1 MIASIFLTRG
11 SLPAYHMHGTRKKRH
26 GLMLQCGECNFP
38 AKPLPHFA
46 GNRAVNM
53 KKAIILSAGQ
63 GSRLGHLTDN
73 KPKCLIEFN
82 GRTLLDRQL
91 DALAANS
98 IDEVVVV
105 TGFRDDQIEGALAR
119 RGDIGPRVRTVYNP
133 FYKVADNLGSLF
145 VAREEIA
152 GDVLV
157 WNGDTL
163 VSEELMA
170 RVVGNQTQDGI
181 CVTIDRKDGYDE
193 DDMKVVVDD
202 AGRLHAIGKRLD
214 LAEVNAESI
223 GLLAFRGAGAQTFRH
238 AIERAIRT
246 SEGTTIWYLR
256 VIHQIAQE
264 APVWTLDINGHEWGE
279 VDFPEDV
286 ESAQALTA
294 RWDAIRKPVA
304 A

>member
-1 MIASIFLTRG
+1 MLRCDECKIFAK
-11 SLPAYHMHGTRKKRH
+11 SLP
-26 GLMLQCGECNFP
+26 Q
-38 AKPLPHFA
+38 FA
-46 GNRAVNM
+46 GKSAGNM

-63 GSRLGHLTDN
+63 GSRLGHLTDDR
-73 KPKCLIEFN
+73 PKCLIEFN

-91 DALAANS
+91 DALAANGVE
-98 IDEVVVV
+98 EVVVV
-105 TGFRDDQIEGALAR
+105 TGFRDDQIEAALKR
-119 RGDIGPRVRTVYNP
+119 RGDAGPRVRTVYNP

-163 VSEELMA
+163 VSEDLMA
-170 RVVGNQTQDGI
+170 RVVGNRDQDGI
-181 CVTIDRKDGYDE
+181 CVTIDRKEGYDE

-214 LAEVNAESI
+214 LAKVNAESI

-238 AIERAIRT
+238 AIERAIRA

-286 ESAQALTA
+286 ESAQALTE
-294 RWDAIRKPVA
+294 RWDTERKAKA

>member
-1 MIASIFLTRG
+1 MGRCCNAVKCDFL
-11 SLPAYHMHGTRKKRH
+11 
-26 GLMLQCGECNFP
+26 
-38 AKPLPHFA
+38 AKPLPQFA
-46 GNRAVNM
+46 RSRGHNM

-63 GSRLGHLTDN
+63 GSRLGHLTDDR
-73 KPKCLIEFN
+73 PKCLIEFN

-91 DALAANS
+91 DALAANG
-98 IDEVVVV
+98 IEEAVVV
-105 TGFRDDQIEGALAR
+105 TGFRDDQIEAALKR
-119 RGDIGPRVRTVYNP
+119 RGDLGPRVRTVYNP

-145 VAREEIA
+145 VAKAEIE

-170 RVVGNQTQDGI
+170 SVVGNESQDGI

-214 LAEVNAESI
+214 LADVNAESI

-286 ESAQALTA
+286 ESAQALCT
-294 RWDAIRKPVA
+294 RWDEARKAKA

>member
-1 MIASIFLTRG
+1 
-11 SLPAYHMHGTRKKRH
+11 
-26 GLMLQCGECNFP
+26 MLRCGECKIF
-38 AKPLPHFA
+38 AKSLPQFA
-46 GNRAVNM
+46 GKSAGNM

-63 GSRLGHLTDN
+63 GSRLGHLTDDR
-73 KPKCLIEFN
+73 PKCLTEFN

-91 DALAANS
+91 DALAANGV
-98 IDEVVVV
+98 DEVVVV
-105 TGFRDDQIEGALAR
+105 TGFRDDQIEAALKR
-119 RGDIGPRVRTVYNP
+119 RGDAGPRVRTVYNP

-163 VSEELMA
+163 VSEDLMA
-170 RVVGNQTQDGI
+170 RVVGNRDQDGI
-181 CVTIDRKDGYDE
+181 CVTIDRKEGYDE

-214 LAEVNAESI
+214 LAKVNAESI

-238 AIERAIRT
+238 AIERAIRA

-286 ESAQALTA
+286 ESAQALTE
-294 RWDAIRKPVA
+294 RWDTERKAKA

>member
-1 MIASIFLTRG
+1 
-11 SLPAYHMHGTRKKRH
+11 
-26 GLMLQCGECNFP
+26 
-38 AKPLPHFA
+38 
-46 GNRAVNM
+46 M

-63 GSRLGHLTDN
+63 GSRLGHLTDDR
-73 KPKCLIEFN
+73 PKCLIEFN

-91 DALAANS
+91 DALAANGV
-98 IDEVVVV
+98 EEAVVV
-105 TGFRDDQIEGALAR
+105 TGFRDDQIEAALRR
-119 RGDIGPRVRTVYNP
+119 RGDAGPRVRTVYNP

-145 VAREEIA
+145 IAKEEIA

-163 VSEELMA
+163 VSNELMA
-170 RVVGNQTQDGI
+170 RVIGNRDRDGI

-193 DDMKVVVDD
+193 DDMKVVVDE

-214 LAEVNAESI
+214 LKKVNAESI

-256 VIHQIAQE
+256 VIHQVAQE
-264 APVWTLDINGHEWGE
+264 AAVWTLDIKGHEWGE

-286 ESAQALTA
+286 ESAEALA
-294 RWDAIRKPVA
+294 RRWDQARKAKA